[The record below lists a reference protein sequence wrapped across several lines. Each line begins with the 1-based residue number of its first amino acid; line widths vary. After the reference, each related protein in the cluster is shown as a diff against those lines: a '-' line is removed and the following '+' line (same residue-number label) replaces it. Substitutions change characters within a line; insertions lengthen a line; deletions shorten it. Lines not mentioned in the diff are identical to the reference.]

1 MLNKTVVAVK
11 LLCSI
16 LIVSQNIFAKSEII
30 TKDFNGQIDDN
41 IKSYHYDH
49 KTTNL
54 YYVNSSLQLNI
65 IDYRSNKINV
75 VQLNIDN
82 DFLSKVPNEWV
93 PNAALNANKELIDSQ
108 LTTQLNQKISELTLT
123 MSNNELY
130 MLDNGGGMVFK
141 IDLNEFI
148 IKRHDN
154 SFTTMN
160 KFGGNVFTLN
170 EDIYHFGG
178 YGLYT
183 TNSTLLKYNQKYKT
197 WDEVVVN
204 NRFPIYDGINNAKS
218 LIWKDKLYIIGGGST
233 QNQVNS
239 PNNQLLSFDFNN
251 KSWKSLGVLDFMV
264 NDNSVISSVNN
275 YFFIYDAELNKLKV
289 VDVENLELNYY
300 NINSELEFKSGK
312 GEVARSTV
320 IFNCSHLY
328 TGSKQ
333 KRQGKNVDLKFIP
346 LEEISINYFV
356 GNTRTYQAS
365 IFKSYKFSEFVDI
378 KSLGKG
384 ILFKQNRSR
393 NEFLI
398 PIILVLVILILNTF
412 YKSYK
417 KRNDIIIQK
426 LYSFEEGVLTFKNK
440 EITLDENSK
449 IILELLSSKELVSSN
464 DVVAVL
470 VENGMSMD
478 YASKIKNKTIER
490 LNEKFEF
497 ITGSTENFIQTHKS
511 KEDKRIQ
518 VIQLI
523 KE

>member
-1 MLNKTVVAVK
+1 
-11 LLCSI
+11 
-16 LIVSQNIFAKSEII
+16 
-30 TKDFNGQIDDN
+30 
-41 IKSYHYDH
+41 
-49 KTTNL
+49 
-54 YYVNSSLQLNI
+54 
-65 IDYRSNKINV
+65 
-75 VQLNIDN
+75 
-82 DFLSKVPNEWV
+82 
-93 PNAALNANKELIDSQ
+93 
-108 LTTQLNQKISELTLT
+108 
-123 MSNNELY
+123 
-130 MLDNGGGMVFK
+130 
-141 IDLNEFI
+141 
-148 IKRHDN
+148 
-154 SFTTMN
+154 
-160 KFGGNVFTLN
+160 
-170 EDIYHFGG
+170 
-178 YGLYT
+178 
-183 TNSTLLKYNQKYKT
+183 
-197 WDEVVVN
+197 
-204 NRFPIYDGINNAKS
+204 
-218 LIWKDKLYIIGGGST
+218 
-233 QNQVNS
+233 
-239 PNNQLLSFDFNN
+239 
-251 KSWKSLGVLDFMV
+251 MV

-312 GEVARSTV
+312 AEVARSTV

-333 KRQGKNVDLKFIP
+333 KRQGKNVDLKFTP

-440 EITLDENSK
+440 EIAIDENSK
-449 IILELLSSKELVSSN
+449 MILELLSSNDQVYSN
-464 DVVAVL
+464 DVVALL

-497 ITGSTENFIQTHKS
+497 ITGSTENFIQTLKS